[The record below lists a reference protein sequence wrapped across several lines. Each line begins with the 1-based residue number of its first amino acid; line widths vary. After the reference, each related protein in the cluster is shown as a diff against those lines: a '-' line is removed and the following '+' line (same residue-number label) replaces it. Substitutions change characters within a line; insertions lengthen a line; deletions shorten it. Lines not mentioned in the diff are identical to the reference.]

1 MTATSTQSVDGLLAM
16 NIALAIFCAG
26 AVLAVATAAFLDWR
40 ERCRRKALVPPC
52 WPPPGVDPA
61 EAYATDLEEVSR

>member
-1 MTATSTQSVDGLLAM
+1 MIAASMQSADGLLAM
-16 NIALAIFCAG
+16 NIALALFCAG
-26 AVLAVATAAFLDWR
+26 AVLAVAAAAFLDWR